1 MTLRAQIQT
10 GLVAASVVIATA
22 GVPAQQRP
30 TFTSAANAVR
40 IDALVTNGGKAIAG
54 LTAADFE
61 LTDNGVVQQLS
72 IVSNDTTPLDIFLA
86 FDTSSSLTRDRVQA
100 FAAAARAMVTSLR
113 PVDRVALLT
122 FSHRVVLRSPLTRDV
137 TQLTASLAEI
147 RPSGGTAMLD
157 ATFLA
162 LSLHDAEPGRALLM
176 LFGDGV
182 DTASWLTESKVLEAA
197 RRSDVVAFPVAPYEE
212 SRHHG
217 LNNWVDPFK
226 RGFMSELTK
235 NTGGRVLEAEPN
247 GDMRK
252 VFSEIVQEF
261 QDRYLL
267 AYVPTGVSCTGWHDV
282 TVRMKNRKGIVTARR
297 GYFASK

>member
-1 MTLRAQIQT
+1 
-10 GLVAASVVIATA
+10 
-22 GVPAQQRP
+22 
-30 TFTSAANAVR
+30 
-40 IDALVTNGGKAIAG
+40 VTNDGKAIAG

-122 FSHRVVLRSPLTRDV
+122 FSHRVVLRSALTRDV
-137 TQLTASLAEI
+137 AKLTASLAEI
-147 RPSGGTAMLD
+147 APSGGTAMLD

-182 DTASWLTESKVLEAA
+182 DTASWLTEAKVLEAA
-197 RRSDVVAFPVAPYEE
+197 RHSEVVAFPVAPYDAR
-212 SRHHG
+212 RHLG
-217 LNNWVDPFK
+217 LSNWVDPFK
-226 RGFMSELTK
+226 RGFMNELTK
-235 NTGGRVLEAEPN
+235 STGGRVLEAEPN

-252 VFSEIVQEF
+252 AFSQIVEEF

-267 AYVPTGVSCTGWHDV
+267 AYVPTGVSSTGWHDV
-282 TVRMKNRKGIVTARR
+282 TVKLKNRKGTVTARR

>member
-1 MTLRAQIQT
+1 MTLRARIQT
-10 GLVAASVVIATA
+10 SLVAAAVVIASA

-54 LTAADFE
+54 LSAADFE
-61 LTDNGVVQQLS
+61 LTDNGVAQTLS
-72 IVSNDTTPLDIFLA
+72 IVANDTTPLDIFLA
-86 FDTSSSLTRDRVQA
+86 FDTSSSLTRERLQA
-100 FAAAARAMVTSLR
+100 FVAAAQALVTSLR
-113 PVDRVALLT
+113 PADRVALLT
-122 FSHRVVLRSPLTRDV
+122 FSHRVVLRSALTRDV
-137 TQLTASLAEI
+137 AQLTASLAEI
-147 RPSGGTAMLD
+147 TPSGGTAMLD

-162 LSLHDAEPGRALLM
+162 MSLHDAEPGRALLM

-182 DTASWLTESKVLEAA
+182 DTASWLNESKVIEAA
-197 RRSDVVAFPVAPYEE
+197 RRSDIVAFPVAPYEE

-217 LNNWVDPFK
+217 PTIWVDSFK

-252 VFSEIVQEF
+252 LFSEIVQDF

-267 AYVPTGVSCTGWHDV
+267 AYVPTGVSSTGWHDV
-282 TVRMKNRKGIVTARR
+282 TVKLKNRKGSVTARR
-297 GYFASK
+297 GYFAAK

>member
-1 MTLRAQIQT
+1 
-10 GLVAASVVIATA
+10 
-22 GVPAQQRP
+22 
-30 TFTSAANAVR
+30 
-40 IDALVTNGGKAIAG
+40 
-54 LTAADFE
+54 
-61 LTDNGVVQQLS
+61 
-72 IVSNDTTPLDIFLA
+72 
-86 FDTSSSLTRDRVQA
+86 
-100 FAAAARAMVTSLR
+100 
-113 PVDRVALLT
+113 
-122 FSHRVVLRSPLTRDV
+122 
-137 TQLTASLAEI
+137 
-147 RPSGGTAMLD
+147 
-157 ATFLA
+157 
-162 LSLHDAEPGRALLM
+162 M

-252 VFSEIVQEF
+252 LFSEIVQEF

-267 AYVPTGVSCTGWHDV
+267 AYVPTGVSSTGWHDV
-282 TVRMKNRKGIVTARR
+282 TVKLKNRKGIVTARR
-297 GYFASK
+297 GYFAAK